1 MSYAEFIPF
10 KTLRTLF
17 HNGIIQ
23 LMEDE
28 IRKQKIQ
35 EILKDFYRYCEVN
48 LRIRTKSGEIVKL
61 EPNYIQRIIIEKV
74 LQKLENQEPIRFII
88 LKARQQGVST
98 IVEGLIYWWT
108 ITHKGQQSKIIAHNT
123 DTSEYLY
130 SMFRTFYDN
139 TNEAFKMT
147 TRYNTRNDI
156 TFDNEANPERGL
168 KSQIDTATAENS
180 GTGRGQTVQWLHAS
194 EVALWPKGQ
203 EIVAGLMQAVP
214 YIPNTA
220 IFLESTANGIGDYF
234 HTTWKAA
241 ERDESTFE
249 PLFFPWKVHEEYS
262 IKPPHQFHLTSDE
275 KKIKKEHELTDGQI
289 YWRRKKM
296 LEFVGDEKRF
306 YQEYPLT
313 PTEAFLASGNPRFN
327 TAKLA
332 EMETRC
338 YEPQTIELIEKAD
351 PDTKLPKVYPKIMEG
366 APLKVWFQPQ
376 DGHEYVIGAD
386 VAEGI
391 EEDYSVAT
399 VMDKGNHTTVARF
412 RGDMEPSD
420 FGEYLAILG
429 KWYNHALIGAEIN
442 NHGLTAVQRLRDVG
456 YDNIYRREMGIDERY
471 EEYTSKLGWRTDVRT
486 KPLMVDGLS
495 EAISSDQIKDY
506 DKIFISEC
514 YSYIR
519 DARGRTNAQLGQHD
533 DTVMATAI
541 ALQLF
546 EWNPIMEQR
555 FSVKSKLPNN
565 YTSVRKK
572 NRTLLHS
579 R

>member
-1 MSYAEFIPF
+1 MNEE
-10 KTLRTLF
+10 L
-17 HNGIIQ
+17 
-23 LMEDE
+23 
-28 IRKQKIQ
+28 IRQRIR
-35 EILKDFYRYCEVN
+35 EVANDFYKYAEVN
-48 LRIRTKSGEIVKL
+48 LKIRTKSGEIAVFK
-61 EPNYIQRIIIEKV
+61 PNYIQRIIVDKVIER
-74 LQKLENQEPIRFII
+74 LEAGEPIRFII
-88 LKARQQGVST
+88 LKARQEGVST
-98 IVEGLIYWWT
+98 VIEALIYWWT
-108 ITHKGQQSKIIAHNT
+108 TTHKGQQSKIIAHNT

-147 TRYNTRNDI
+147 TRYNTRNDL

-168 KSQIDTATAENS
+168 KSQIDTATAENP

-214 YIPNTA
+214 FITNTA

-234 HTTWKAA
+234 HTTWEAA
-241 ERDESTFE
+241 EREESAFE
-249 PLFFPWKVHEEYS
+249 PLFFSWKMHEEYTL
-262 IKPPHQFHLTSDE
+262 KPPKHFKLTAEE
-275 KKIKKEHELTDGQI
+275 KRIKKDHSLTMGQM

-327 TAKLA
+327 TMKLA
-332 EMETRC
+332 DMRGRC
-338 YEPQTIELIEKAD
+338 YDGQTIELMEKQNEK
-351 PDTKLPKVYPKIMEG
+351 TRLNEIRPKVLEG
-366 APLKVWFQPQ
+366 APLKVWGQPQ
-376 DGHEYVIGAD
+376 ENEEYVIGAD

-391 EEDYSVAT
+391 EEDFSVAT
-399 VMDKGNHTTVARF
+399 VMKKSTHTTVARF
-412 RGDMEPSD
+412 RGDMEPAD
-420 FGEYLAILG
+420 FGEYLALLG
-429 KWYNHALIGAEIN
+429 RWYNHALIGVEIN

-486 KPLMVDGLS
+486 KPLMIDGLS
-495 EAISSDQIKDY
+495 EAISTDQIVDY
-506 DKIFISEC
+506 DKIFVQEC
-514 YSYIR
+514 LTYIR

-546 EWNPIMEQR
+546 EWSPILQQK
-555 FSVKSKLPNN
+555 FGVKSKLPTR
-565 YTSVRKK
+565 YTAIRKQ
-572 NRTLLHS
+572 NRQLLKS